1 MKKRIFYFNVT
12 YSCNSNCV
20 FCYSHNTWHNSRPH
34 NEIEKEELF
43 VYLNKHNV
51 GENDRVIIN
60 GGEPLLHKEIETILL
75 GLISYNCEVLVYTN
89 GRLLVNHDFSMLT
102 DKFRFVIPIH
112 GYETIHDNITGVQ
125 GSYQETIQGLK
136 YLVENSICK
145 VDVKLILNN
154 EIIANDPKG
163 LKTIEGF
170 EQNVVFNNA
179 IHLTKMANTVISLK
193 NNCKPISNDTAAY
206 YLNIFYEYFKKRNF
220 LIKIFDTC
228 VYALDEIKNREMVPI
243 QKEITVYF
251 KDKNMFKIL
260 ELTRP
265 HQKCMDNCP
274 YFDKCKSAVDEYT
287 VLEIHNN
294 NIYENLE

>member
-1 MKKRIFYFNVT
+1 MKKRIFYFNIT

-20 FCYSHNTWHNSRPH
+20 FCYSHNTWHNSRSH

-51 GENDRVIIN
+51 DENDRVIIN
-60 GGEPLLHKEIETILL
+60 GGEPLLHKEIEAILL

-89 GRLLVNHDFSMLT
+89 GRLLVNYDFSMLT

-112 GYETIHDNITGVQ
+112 GYETVHDKITGVQ
-125 GSYQETIQGLK
+125 GSYRKTIQGLE
-136 YLVENSICK
+136 YLVKNSICK

-154 EIIANDPKG
+154 EIIAHDPEG

-170 EQNVVFNNA
+170 ERNVVFNNA
-179 IHLTKMANTVISLK
+179 IHLTKMADTIISSR
-193 NNCKPISNDTAAY
+193 NNCEPISNDTAAY
-206 YLNIFYEYFKKRNF
+206 YLKIFYEYFKKQNV

-228 VYALDEIKNREMVPI
+228 VYSLNDIRDREIVPI

-251 KDKNMFKIL
+251 KDKNIFKIL
-260 ELTRP
+260 ELTRTY
-265 HQKCMDNCP
+265 QGCMDNCP
-274 YFDKCKSAVDEYT
+274 YCDKCKSAVDEYT
-287 VLEIHNN
+287 VLEIQNN